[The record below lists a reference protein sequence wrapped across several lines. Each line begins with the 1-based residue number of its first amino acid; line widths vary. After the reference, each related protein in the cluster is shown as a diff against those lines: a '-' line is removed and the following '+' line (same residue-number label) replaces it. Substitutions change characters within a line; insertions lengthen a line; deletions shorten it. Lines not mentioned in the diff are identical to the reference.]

1 MKRSEFR
8 TDGAVFTRILES
20 IGEDG
25 RTHRQKIRFSTHKRH
40 SPWTDCP
47 TCLAKHRAE
56 RKARGKRQRA
66 ARKVNR

>member
-8 TDGAVFTRILES
+8 TDGVVFTRVFENV
-20 IGEDG
+20 GA
-25 RTHRQKIRFSTHKRH
+25 RQQTIQFSTPTRH

-47 TCLAKHRAE
+47 TCLTKHRAE